1 MRVAIAALLLA
12 AACGPPHTQA
22 VNRGE
27 LKALVPG
34 ASEALNAAAYSFGAL
49 ALGKS
54 AAVDITLTNAGLDAL
69 DVTQVQLVTAD
80 SGAFF
85 VRGAPGHL
93 APQASAAVTVTFAP
107 VRAGVQSARLSVQHT
122 ANTPAASVALDGTGQ

>member
-1 MRVAIAALLLA
+1 MRWAVAALLLG
-12 AACGPPHTQA
+12 AACGPPHTQS

-34 ASEALNAAAYSFGAL
+34 ASEALNAASYGFGPL

-54 AAVDITLTNAGLDAL
+54 AAVEITLTNTGPDAL
-69 DVTQVQLVTAD
+69 DVTEVQLVTAD

-93 APQASAAVTVTFAP
+93 APTASAAVTVTFAP

-122 ANTPAASVALDGTGQ
+122 ASTPAASVDLDGAGQ